1 MRAQRAVVVPFPER
15 DDERT
20 GVIMTMS
27 MDGNLVVRPTS
38 GATAE
43 ELAAELR
50 EVRAHTSRLT
60 EDLSARQLMGPMLPI
75 VNPILWEIG
84 HVGWFHEY
92 WTLRQAHGQPPLIDH
107 ADLLWN
113 SSTVAHDARWSLDL
127 PDRAGV
133 FQYLGDVLDRQS
145 ERLARGID
153 TPARYFYELAIRHE
167 DMHVEALAYTRQ
179 TLSYSRPQ
187 AHTRSSHGRPV
198 AHAAGDWVGDVEV
211 PGGMWRFG
219 SFNQQRLCFRQREM
233 GA

>member
-1 MRAQRAVVVPFPER
+1 MRAQRAVVVPFPDR
-15 DDERT
+15 DDERI

-127 PDRAGV
+127 PDREGV

-145 ERLARGID
+145 ERLGREIRYAR
-153 TPARYFYELAIRHE
+153 AIFLRACHP
-167 DMHVEALAYTRQ
+167 
-179 TLSYSRPQ
+179 S
-187 AHTRSSHGRPV
+187 
-198 AHAAGDWVGDVEV
+198 
-211 PGGMWRFG
+211 
-219 SFNQQRLCFRQREM
+219 
-233 GA
+233 